1 MLIKRTIQQFIEKN
15 LFDGKIIVIYGARQ
29 VGKTTLLKVLQ
40 EQYSNKKSL
49 FINCDE
55 EDSRNNLYNTTSTHL
70 QNLFDG
76 YDIVFIDEAQRVKNI
91 GLTLKIAIDAM
102 PKKQFIVTGSS
113 SFDLAN
119 EINEP
124 LTGRKYEFYLHP
136 FSINEITHDLSPFE
150 QNRLLSTWLTFGLYP
165 DVINKPNKAE
175 FVLNNL
181 IQGTL
186 YKDVLE
192 YQNIKRSELL
202 FKLLQAL
209 AFQIGQEVSYN
220 ELARLLKTNKAT
232 IERYVHLL
240 EESFIVYRL
249 KPFSRN
255 LRNEL
260 KKLRKIYFYDVGV
273 RNALINAYGPLE
285 LRNDIGALWENFVI
299 SERIKHN
306 LNHTRHI
313 NQYFWRTRKQQEIDY
328 LEEKNQKLSAFEF
341 KWNPKKAR
349 KQPPKPFR
357 DAYPNT
363 PFEVIT
369 PENYQEFV
377 GLE

>member
-1 MLIKRTIQQFIEKN
+1 MLIKRTIQKFIEKN
-15 LFDGKIIVIYGARQ
+15 LFEGKIIVIYGARQ

-40 EQYSNKKSL
+40 KQYSNKRSL

-55 EDSRNNLYNTTSTHL
+55 EDSRNSLYNVTSTYL
-70 QNLFDG
+70 KNLFKG
-76 YDIVFIDEAQRVKNI
+76 YDIIFIDEAQRVKNI
-91 GLTLKIAIDAM
+91 GLTLKIAIDSM
-102 PKKQFIVTGSS
+102 PEKQLIVTGSS

-124 LTGRKYEFYLHP
+124 LTGRKYEFHLHP
-136 FSINEITHDLSPFE
+136 FSLNEIAGSLSPFE
-150 QNRLLSTWLTFGLYP
+150 RRRLLPTWLTFGLYP

-181 IQGTL
+181 TQGTL
-186 YKDVLE
+186 YKDALE

-220 ELARLLKTNKAT
+220 ELANLLKTNKAT
-232 IERYVHLL
+232 VERYVYLL
-240 EESFIVYRL
+240 EQSFIIYRL
-249 KPFSRN
+249 TPFSRN

-260 KKLRKIYFYDVGV
+260 KKLRKIYFYDVGI

-285 LRNDIGALWENFVI
+285 FRNDIGALWENFII
-299 SERIKHN
+299 SERIKYN
-306 LNHTRHI
+306 LNHNHRT

-328 LEEKNQKLSAFEF
+328 LEEENQKLSAFEF
-341 KWNPKKAR
+341 KWNPKKVR
-349 KQPPKPFR
+349 KQAPKPFR
-357 DAYPNT
+357 EAYPNT
-363 PFEVIT
+363 PFRSIT